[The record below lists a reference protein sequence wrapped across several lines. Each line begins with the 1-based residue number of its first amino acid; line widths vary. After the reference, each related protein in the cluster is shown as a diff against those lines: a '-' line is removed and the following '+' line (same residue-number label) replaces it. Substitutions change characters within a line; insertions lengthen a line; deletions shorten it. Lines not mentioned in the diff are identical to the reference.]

1 MQVLENPNQFWTIQ
15 AELANFDSFSFRI
28 LLVDIWCWWIWQ
40 LEDLPKTC
48 SLAPRYLHSCCFE
61 HYLISRYLHS
71 RYPDIFILALAASN
85 TTHHNIRINMK
96 RGNNLWGWSF
106 GQTPAIRRIDIKFPV
121 ASKSGTTFLLNTVSH
136 CRKQNKFMKMNLFNI
151 VLFTHLWSERYDMK
165 VVCSLVFVKIR
176 VPCVGNA
183 WYTTLF
189 WRVLVS

>member
-1 MQVLENPNQFWTIQ
+1 MDLATGGFAQNLFLGTQISSFLLLRTLSNIQ
-15 AELANFDSFSFRI
+15 I
-28 LLVDIWCWWIWQ
+28 
-40 LEDLPKTC
+40 
-48 SLAPRYLHSCCFE
+48 
-61 HYLISRYLHS
+61 S
-71 RYPDIFILALAASN
+71 RYPDIFILIIAASN
-85 TTHHNIRINMK
+85 TLPNIRINMK
-96 RGNNLWGWSF
+96 RGNNLLGWPF

-183 WYTTLF
+183 
-189 WRVLVS
+189 

>member
-1 MQVLENPNQFWTIQ
+1 MDLATGGFAQNLFLGTQISSFLSLLLRTLSSIQ
-15 AELANFDSFSFRI
+15 ISSFQI
-28 LLVDIWCWWIWQ
+28 
-40 LEDLPKTC
+40 
-48 SLAPRYLHSCCFE
+48 
-61 HYLISRYLHS
+61 S
-71 RYPDIFILALAASN
+71 RYPDIFILILAASN
-85 TTHHNIRINMK
+85 TLPNIRINMK
-96 RGNNLWGWSF
+96 RGNNLLGWSF
-106 GQTPAIRRIDIKFPV
+106 GQTPPIRRIDIKFPV